1 MEKLKFYLSNRFIL
15 FIFLSCL
22 LVIVNYLFTGFFLPN
37 TETKDIWFYSGL
49 FMVLFSILFIEPF
62 YSSPKNVITNAIP
75 LILVFISIK
84 TSFKNLTL
92 WWCFL
97 CSLVL
102 LIILSIGAMALSQED
117 ESQESTRNKIAH
129 KLKAIAVIAGQGK
142 VIYSAVFLAILF
154 SYKSELI
161 ETVSDTYFFT
171 LIILWGLILLINT
184 KKIHN
189 NFIFQE
195 TATSTTS
202 IGEIFSV
209 QSNKMFL
216 IKLFENKKNLE
227 NFDLVKFRYQMDKGI
242 NTVNEGFIFDTY
254 NLNRTK
260 WAKVYTL
267 NQKTEEKSKLKLNTV
282 YHITEQNEIDQL
294 NEQLKIEGFIG
305 VIIEGSKIGNIKFEY
320 SKKRNDLQEGDL
332 LELYVGET
340 KVYYQVIGG
349 YTNSEKLEFKD
360 ESGFIEGEAMQLGV
374 WNNET
379 ISFEK
384 FGWVPAMNTSIFI
397 ADTEDIE
404 IKDFELPE
412 YKLGVIP
419 KTNLPSVINL
429 DDAVSHHIA
438 LLGVTG
444 AGKSFLAME
453 IIKELLNNTKV
464 ICIDFT
470 GEWKKMLADLNPV
483 SIIDAEGLPVVETQ
497 IAKKENLASTKNPDK
512 TELIKLRDSI
522 QKKLEDYVSKYI
534 DSQDNLALF
543 EIPELSN
550 TTFILEFTQYFI
562 EAIFKYAKSHPG
574 QKICLVL
581 EEAHTIVPETNFLG
595 DLGDYGSSKALVS
608 KMSQIALQ
616 GRKYGVGLMVIA
628 QRTANVSKTVLTQCN
643 TIICFQAFDETSFTF
658 LGNYIGKDLVQTL
671 PNLKKYH
678 AVVTGKA
685 VKTNIPMI
693 VNLKREIPEP
703 PEE

>member
-1 MEKLKFYLSNRFIL
+1 
-15 FIFLSCL
+15 
-22 LVIVNYLFTGFFLPN
+22 
-37 TETKDIWFYSGL
+37 
-49 FMVLFSILFIEPF
+49 
-62 YSSPKNVITNAIP
+62 
-75 LILVFISIK
+75 
-84 TSFKNLTL
+84 
-92 WWCFL
+92 
-97 CSLVL
+97 
-102 LIILSIGAMALSQED
+102 MALSQED
-117 ESQESTRNKIAH
+117 ESQESIRNSISQ
-129 KLKAIAVIAGQGK
+129 KLKSIGVVAGQGK

-161 ETVSDTYFFT
+161 GAVSDTYFFT

-184 KKIHN
+184 RKIHN
-189 NFIFQE
+189 KFIFQE
-195 TATSTTS
+195 SLHVSTS

-216 IKLFENKKNLE
+216 VKLFEDKKSLE
-227 NFDLVKFRYQMDKGI
+227 KFDLVKFRYQMDKGI
-242 NTVNEGFIFDTY
+242 HTVNEGFIFDTY

-267 NQKTEEKSKLKLNTV
+267 NQKNENKTKLKLNTV
-282 YHITEQNEIDQL
+282 YQITEQGEIDRL
-294 NEQLKIEGFIG
+294 NDDLKIDGFIG
-305 VIIEGSKIGNIKFEY
+305 VVIEGSKIGSIKFEY
-320 SKKRNDLQEGDL
+320 SKKLNDLQEGDL
-332 LELYVGET
+332 LELFVGET
-340 KVYYQVIGG
+340 KVFYQVIGG

-384 FGWVPAMNTSIFI
+384 FGWVPAINTSIFI
-397 ADTEDIE
+397 ADTDGID

-419 KTNLPSVINL
+419 KTHFPSVINL
-429 DDAVSHHIA
+429 DEAVSHHLA

-470 GEWKKMLADLNPV
+470 GEWKKMLVDLNPV
-483 SIIDAEGLPVVETQ
+483 SIIDSQGLPQVESN
-497 IAKKENLASTKNPDK
+497 IAEKENLASARNPDK
-512 TELIKLRDSI
+512 TELIKLRDKI
-522 QKKLEDYVSKYI
+522 QKQLEGYVSQYI
-534 DSQDNLALF
+534 DSEDKLALF

-658 LGNYIGKDLVQTL
+658 LGNYIGRDLVQTL

-678 AVVTGKA
+678 AIVTGKA
-685 VKTNIPMI
+685 IKANIPMI
-693 VNLKREIPEP
+693 VNLERNLPQIPLPPPSTIELTPEIPPTP
-703 PEE
+703 PTEI